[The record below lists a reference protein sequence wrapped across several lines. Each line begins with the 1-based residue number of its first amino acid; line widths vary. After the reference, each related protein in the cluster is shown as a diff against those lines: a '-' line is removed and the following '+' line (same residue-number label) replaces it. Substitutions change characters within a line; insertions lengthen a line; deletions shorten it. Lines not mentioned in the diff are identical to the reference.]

1 VTVWLGVYIGTDEVV
16 NMQQMTETIAVIQMY
31 GVSHIAGVTVGNEYV
46 LSRFLPLHVLMRVD
60 L

>member
-31 GVSHIAGVTVGNEYV
+31 GVSHIAGVIVGNECV
-46 LSRFLPLHVLMRVD
+46 FSLTLRSHVLMGVD
-60 L
+60 S